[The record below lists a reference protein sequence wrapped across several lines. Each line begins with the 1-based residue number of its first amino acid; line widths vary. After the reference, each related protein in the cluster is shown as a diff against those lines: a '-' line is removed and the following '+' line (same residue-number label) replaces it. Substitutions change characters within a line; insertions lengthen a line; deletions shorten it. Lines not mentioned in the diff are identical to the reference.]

1 MSAIENQSN
10 TENETKIEPKPTN
23 HGEQIAKRATEFLS
37 RPIIII
43 IILVVLLLNIYL
55 GGGGIISNIM
65 IGILLLYM
73 IFLFVEYFL
82 KVNITTNISDLFS
95 NDPKLNIKMEKI
107 NELDKDKNRKINV
120 VNKLN
125 KEVFNIPGNYYSY
138 DDARLMCKAM
148 NADLATYDQIESAY
162 NSGAEWCNYGWS
174 EGQMALF
181 PIQKKTYNKLQQVEG
196 HENDCGRPGINGG
209 YFDDSTIKFG
219 VNCYGIKPEINEP
232 SEKLMDNMTFF
243 PQSEKDLE
251 MKEKLDFL
259 KTKISDIIISPFN
272 VKKWRQV

>member
-1 MSAIENQSN
+1 MTENN
-10 TENETKIEPKPTN
+10 TEKMV
-23 HGEQIAKRATEFLS
+23 KRATELLS
-37 RPIIII
+37 RPIIIAI
-43 IILVVLLLNIYL
+43 ICIILILNIYL

-65 IGILLLYM
+65 IIILALYI
-73 IFLFVEYFL
+73 IFLFIEYVL

-95 NDPKLNIKMEKI
+95 NDPKLNIKMEKV
-107 NELDKDKNRKINV
+107 NELDKDKDRAINV

-138 DDARLMCKAM
+138 DDAKLMCKAM
-148 NADLATYDQIESAY
+148 NSELATYNQVESAY
-162 NSGAEWCNYGWS
+162 NRGAEWCNYGWS

-181 PIQKKTYNKLQQVEG
+181 PIQNKTYDKLQKVEG

-209 YFDDSTIKFG
+209 YFDDSNIKFG
-219 VNCYGIKPEINEP
+219 VNCYGVKPEINEP
-232 SEKLMDNMTFF
+232 SENLMDNMTFF

-259 KTKISDIIISPFN
+259 KTKMDDLIISPFN

>member
-1 MSAIENQSN
+1 MSEKSDREKIVKHV
-10 TENETKIEPKPTN
+10 TEL
-23 HGEQIAKRATEFLS
+23 LS
-37 RPIIII
+37 RPIFIVIIC
-43 IILVVLLLNIYL
+43 IILVINIYL

-65 IGILLLYM
+65 IGILIIYM
-73 IFLFVEYFL
+73 IFLFVQYVL
-82 KVNITTNISDLFS
+82 KVNITTNISSLFTS
-95 NDPKLNIKMEKI
+95 DPQLNIKMEKI
-107 NELDKDKNRKINV
+107 NDLDKDKDKKINI

-125 KEVFNIPGNYYSY
+125 KEVFNIPGNHYSY

-148 NADLATYDQIESAY
+148 KADLATYDQIESAY

-181 PIQKKTYNKLQQVEG
+181 PIQKKTYNKLQKVEG

-209 YFDDSTIKFG
+209 YFEDSSLRFG

-243 PQSEKDLE
+243 PQSKKDLE

-259 KTKISDIIISPFN
+259 KTKINDIIISPFN

>member
-1 MSAIENQSN
+1 MTENN
-10 TENETKIEPKPTN
+10 TEKIV
-23 HGEQIAKRATEFLS
+23 KRATELLS
-37 RPIIII
+37 RPIIIAI
-43 IILVVLLLNIYL
+43 ICIFLILNIYL

-65 IGILLLYM
+65 ILFLALYM
-73 IFLFVEYFL
+73 IFLFVEYVL

-95 NDPKLNIKMEKI
+95 NDPKINIKMEKVNQI
-107 NELDKDKNRKINV
+107 DKDKDKAINV

-148 NADLATYDQIESAY
+148 NAELATYDQVESAY
-162 NSGAEWCNYGWS
+162 NNGAEWCNYGWS

-181 PIQKKTYNKLQQVEG
+181 PIQKKTYDKLQKVEG
-196 HENDCGRPGINGG
+196 HEHDCGRPGINGG
-209 YFDDSTIKFG
+209 YFEDSNIKFG
-219 VNCYGIKPEINEP
+219 VNCYGVKPEINEP

-259 KTKISDIIISPFN
+259 KTKMDDLIISPFN

>member
-1 MSAIENQSN
+1 MSEIENQSN
-10 TENETKIEPKPTN
+10 TENGTKIEPKPTN
-23 HGEQIAKRATEFLS
+23 HGEKIVKRATEFLS

-43 IILVVLLLNIYL
+43 MILVVLMLNIYL

-73 IFLFVEYFL
+73 IFLFIEYFL

-107 NELDKDKNRKINV
+107 DEIDKDKNRKINV

-209 YFDDSTIKFG
+209 YFEDSTIKFG
-219 VNCYGIKPEINEP
+219 VNCYGVKPEINEP

>member
-1 MSAIENQSN
+1 MTENN
-10 TENETKIEPKPTN
+10 TEKMV
-23 HGEQIAKRATEFLS
+23 KRATELLS
-37 RPIIII
+37 RPIIIAI
-43 IILVVLLLNIYL
+43 ICIILILNIYL

-65 IGILLLYM
+65 IVILALYI
-73 IFLFVEYFL
+73 IFLFVEYVL

-95 NDPKLNIKMEKI
+95 NDPKLNIKIEKV
-107 NELDKDKNRKINV
+107 NELDKDKDRGINV

-148 NADLATYDQIESAY
+148 KSELATYDQVESAY
-162 NSGAEWCNYGWS
+162 NRGAEWCNYGWS
-174 EGQMALF
+174 EGQMGLF
-181 PIQKKTYNKLQQVEG
+181 PIQKKTYDKLQKVEG

-209 YFDDSTIKFG
+209 YFEDSNIKFG
-219 VNCYGIKPEINEP
+219 VNCYGVKPEINEP
-232 SEKLMDNMTFF
+232 SEKMMDNMTFF

-259 KTKISDIIISPFN
+259 KTKMDDLIISPFN

>member
-1 MSAIENQSN
+1 MTENN
-10 TENETKIEPKPTN
+10 TEKMV
-23 HGEQIAKRATEFLS
+23 KRFTELLS
-37 RPIIII
+37 RPIIIAI
-43 IILVVLLLNIYL
+43 ICIILILNIYL

-65 IGILLLYM
+65 IVILALYI
-73 IFLFVEYFL
+73 IFLFVEYVL

-95 NDPKLNIKMEKI
+95 NDPKLNIKMEKV
-107 NELDKDKNRKINV
+107 NELDKDKDRAINV

-148 NADLATYDQIESAY
+148 NSELATYDQVEAAY
-162 NSGAEWCNYGWS
+162 NRGAEWCNYGWS

-181 PIQKKTYNKLQQVEG
+181 PIQKKTYDKLQQVEG
-196 HENDCGRPGINGG
+196 HEHDCGRPGINGG
-209 YFDDSTIKFG
+209 YFEDSNIKFG
-219 VNCYGIKPEINEP
+219 VNCYGVKPEINEP

-259 KTKISDIIISPFN
+259 KTKMDDLIISPFN

>member
-1 MSAIENQSN
+1 MTENN
-10 TENETKIEPKPTN
+10 TEKMV
-23 HGEQIAKRATEFLS
+23 KRATKLLS
-37 RPIIII
+37 RPIIIAI
-43 IILVVLLLNIYL
+43 ICIILILNMYL

-65 IGILLLYM
+65 IVILALYI
-73 IFLFVEYFL
+73 IFLFVEYVL

-95 NDPKLNIKMEKI
+95 NDPKLNIKMEKV
-107 NELDKDKNRKINV
+107 NELDKDKDRAINV

-138 DDARLMCKAM
+138 DDAKLMCKAM
-148 NADLATYDQIESAY
+148 NSELATYDQVESAY
-162 NSGAEWCNYGWS
+162 NRGAEWCNYGWS

-181 PIQKKTYNKLQQVEG
+181 PIQKKTYDKLQQVEG
-196 HENDCGRPGINGG
+196 HEHDCGRPGINGG
-209 YFDDSTIKFG
+209 YFEDSNIKFG
-219 VNCYGIKPEINEP
+219 VNCYGVKPEINEP

-259 KTKISDIIISPFN
+259 KTKMDDLIISPFN

>member
-1 MSAIENQSN
+1 MTENN
-10 TENETKIEPKPTN
+10 TEKMV
-23 HGEQIAKRATEFLS
+23 KRATELLS
-37 RPIIII
+37 RPIIIAI
-43 IILVVLLLNIYL
+43 ICIILILNIYL

-65 IGILLLYM
+65 IVILALYI
-73 IFLFVEYFL
+73 IFLFIEYVF

-95 NDPKLNIKMEKI
+95 NDPKLNIKMEKV
-107 NELDKDKNRKINV
+107 NELDKDKDRGINV

-148 NADLATYDQIESAY
+148 NSELATYDQVESAY
-162 NSGAEWCNYGWS
+162 KRGAEWCNYGWS
-174 EGQMALF
+174 EGQMGLF
-181 PIQKKTYNKLQQVEG
+181 PIQKKTYDKLQQVEG
-196 HENDCGRPGINGG
+196 HEHDCGRPGINGG
-209 YFDDSTIKFG
+209 YFEDSNIKFG
-219 VNCYGIKPEINEP
+219 VNCYGVKPEINEP

-259 KTKISDIIISPFN
+259 KTKMDDLIISPFN

>member
-1 MSAIENQSN
+1 MTENN
-10 TENETKIEPKPTN
+10 TEKMV
-23 HGEQIAKRATEFLS
+23 KRFTELLT
-37 RPIIII
+37 RPIIIAI
-43 IILVVLLLNIYL
+43 ICIILILNIYL

-65 IGILLLYM
+65 IVILALYI
-73 IFLFVEYFL
+73 IFLFVEYVL

-95 NDPKLNIKMEKI
+95 NDPKLNIKMEKV
-107 NELDKDKNRKINV
+107 NELDKDKDRAINV

-148 NADLATYDQIESAY
+148 NAELATYDQVEAAY
-162 NSGAEWCNYGWS
+162 NNGAEWCNYGWS

-181 PIQKKTYNKLQQVEG
+181 PIQKKTYDKLQQVEG
-196 HENDCGRPGINGG
+196 HEHDCGRPGINGG
-209 YFDDSTIKFG
+209 YFEDSNIKFG
-219 VNCYGIKPEINEP
+219 VNCYGVKPEINEP

-259 KTKISDIIISPFN
+259 KTKLNDLIISPFN

>member
-1 MSAIENQSN
+1 MSEKSDREKIVKHV
-10 TENETKIEPKPTN
+10 TEL
-23 HGEQIAKRATEFLS
+23 LS
-37 RPIIII
+37 RPIFIVIIC
-43 IILVVLLLNIYL
+43 IILVINIYL

-65 IGILLLYM
+65 IGILIIYM
-73 IFLFVEYFL
+73 IFLFVQYVL
-82 KVNITTNISDLFS
+82 KVNITTNISSLFTS
-95 NDPKLNIKMEKI
+95 DPQLNIKMEKI
-107 NELDKDKNRKINV
+107 NDLDKDKDKKINI

-125 KEVFNIPGNYYSY
+125 KEVFNIPGNHYSY

-181 PIQKKTYNKLQQVEG
+181 PIQKKTYNKLQKVEG

-243 PQSEKDLE
+243 PQSKKDLE

-259 KTKISDIIISPFN
+259 KTKINDIIISPFN

>member
-1 MSAIENQSN
+1 MTKKVNQ
-10 TENETKIEPKPTN
+10 EPETYEEKTVGRVVK
-23 HGEQIAKRATEFLS
+23 FLS
-37 RPIIII
+37 RPIIIAI
-43 IILVVLLLNIYL
+43 ISLILVVNIIL

-65 IGILLLYM
+65 IAILVLYM
-73 IFLFVEYFL
+73 IFLFIEYVL

-95 NDPKLNIKMEKI
+95 NTPNINIKMEKVD
-107 NELDKDKNRKINV
+107 ELDKDKNSKINII
-120 VNKLN
+120 NKLN

-138 DDARLMCKAM
+138 DDARLVCKAM
-148 NADLATYDQIESAY
+148 KSDLATYEQIEKAY

-181 PIQKKTYNKLQQVEG
+181 PIQKKTYDKLQNIEG
-196 HENDCGRPGINGG
+196 HESDCGRPGINGG
-209 YFDDSTIKFG
+209 HFDDSNIKFG

-243 PQSEKDLE
+243 PQSQKDLE

-259 KTKISDIIISPFN
+259 KTKMNDIIISPFN
-272 VKKWRQV
+272 VKKWRQI

>member
-1 MSAIENQSN
+1 MIL
-10 TENETKIEPKPTN
+10 
-23 HGEQIAKRATEFLS
+23 FLA
-37 RPIIII
+37 
-43 IILVVLLLNIYL
+43 
-55 GGGGIISNIM
+55 
-65 IGILLLYM
+65 LYM
-73 IFLFVEYFL
+73 IFLFVEYVL

-95 NDPKLNIKMEKI
+95 NDPKINIKMEKVNQI
-107 NELDKDKNRKINV
+107 DKDKDKAINV

-148 NADLATYDQIESAY
+148 NAELATYDQVESAY
-162 NSGAEWCNYGWS
+162 NNGAEWCNYGWS

-181 PIQKKTYNKLQQVEG
+181 PIQKKTYDKLQKVEG
-196 HENDCGRPGINGG
+196 HEHDCGRPGINGG
-209 YFDDSTIKFG
+209 YFEDSNIKFG
-219 VNCYGIKPEINEP
+219 VNCYGVKPEINEP

-259 KTKISDIIISPFN
+259 KTKMDDLIISPFN

>member
-1 MSAIENQSN
+1 MTKNN
-10 TENETKIEPKPTN
+10 TEKMVKQGIEL
-23 HGEQIAKRATEFLS
+23 LS
-37 RPIIII
+37 RPIIIAI
-43 IILVVLLLNIYL
+43 ICIILILNIYL
-55 GGGGIISNIM
+55 GGGGFISNIM
-65 IGILLLYM
+65 IVFLALYI
-73 IFLFVEYFL
+73 IFLFVEYIL
-82 KVNITTNISDLFS
+82 KVNISTNISDLFS
-95 NDPKLNIKMEKI
+95 NDPKLNIKIKKV
-107 NELDKDKNRKINV
+107 NELDKDKDRAINV

-148 NADLATYDQIESAY
+148 NSELATYDQVESAY
-162 NSGAEWCNYGWS
+162 NRGAEWCNYGWS

-196 HENDCGRPGINGG
+196 HEHDCGRPGINGG
-209 YFDDSTIKFG
+209 YFDDSNIKFG
-219 VNCYGIKPEINEP
+219 VNCYGVKPEINDP

-243 PQSEKDLE
+243 PQSEKDLK

-259 KTKISDIIISPFN
+259 KTKMDDLIISPFN

>member
-1 MSAIENQSN
+1 MTENN
-10 TENETKIEPKPTN
+10 TEKMV
-23 HGEQIAKRATEFLS
+23 KRATELLS
-37 RPIIII
+37 RPIIIAI
-43 IILVVLLLNIYL
+43 ICIILILNMYL

-65 IGILLLYM
+65 IVILALYI
-73 IFLFVEYFL
+73 IFLFVEYVL

-95 NDPKLNIKMEKI
+95 NDPKLNIKMEKV
-107 NELDKDKNRKINV
+107 NELDKDKDRAINV

-138 DDARLMCKAM
+138 DDAKLMCKAM
-148 NADLATYDQIESAY
+148 NSELATYDQVESAY
-162 NSGAEWCNYGWS
+162 NRGAEWCNYGWS

-181 PIQKKTYNKLQQVEG
+181 PIQKKTYDKLQQVEG
-196 HENDCGRPGINGG
+196 HEHDCGRPGINGG
-209 YFDDSTIKFG
+209 YFEDSNIKFG
-219 VNCYGIKPEINEP
+219 VNCYGVKPEINEP

-259 KTKISDIIISPFN
+259 KTKMDDLIISPFN

>member
-1 MSAIENQSN
+1 MTENN
-10 TENETKIEPKPTN
+10 TEKMV
-23 HGEQIAKRATEFLS
+23 KRFTELLS
-37 RPIIII
+37 RPIIIAI
-43 IILVVLLLNIYL
+43 ICIILILNIYL

-65 IGILLLYM
+65 IVILTLYI
-73 IFLFVEYFL
+73 IFLFVEYVL

-95 NDPKLNIKMEKI
+95 NDPKLNIKMEKV
-107 NELDKDKNRKINV
+107 NELDKDKDRAINV

-148 NADLATYDQIESAY
+148 NSELATYDQIESAY
-162 NSGAEWCNYGWS
+162 NKGAEWCNYGWS

-181 PIQKKTYNKLQQVEG
+181 PIQKKTYDKLQQVEG
-196 HENDCGRPGINGG
+196 HEHDCGRPGINGG
-209 YFDDSTIKFG
+209 YFEDSNIKFG
-219 VNCYGIKPEINEP
+219 VNCYGVKPEINEP

-259 KTKISDIIISPFN
+259 KTKMDDLIISPFN

>member
-1 MSAIENQSN
+1 MSENN
-10 TENETKIEPKPTN
+10 TENMVK
-23 HGEQIAKRATEFLS
+23 GATELLS
-37 RPIIII
+37 RPIIIEI
-43 IILVVLLLNIYL
+43 ICIILILIIYL

-65 IGILLLYM
+65 IVILALYIM
-73 IFLFVEYFL
+73 FLFFEYFL
-82 KVNITTNISDLFS
+82 KLNITTNISDLFS
-95 NDPKLNIKMEKI
+95 NEPKINIKLEKI
-107 NELDKDKNRKINV
+107 NEHDKGKDETINV
-120 VNKLN
+120 ENKLIN
-125 KEVFNIPGNYYSY
+125 EVFNIPGNHYSY

-148 NADLATYDQIESAY
+148 NSKLATYDQVESAY
-162 NSGAEWCNYGWS
+162 NGGAEWCNYGWS

-181 PIQKKTYNKLQQVEG
+181 PIQKKTFNKLQQVEG

-209 YFDDSTIKFG
+209 YFDDSNIKFG
-219 VNCYGIKPEINEP
+219 VNCYGVKPEINEP

-259 KTKISDIIISPFN
+259 KTKMDELIISPFN

>member
-1 MSAIENQSN
+1 MTKNN
-10 TENETKIEPKPTN
+10 TEKMI
-23 HGEQIAKRATEFLS
+23 KRTTELLS
-37 RPIIII
+37 RPIIIAI
-43 IILVVLLLNIYL
+43 ICIILILNIYL

-65 IGILLLYM
+65 IIFLALYI
-73 IFLFVEYFL
+73 IFLFVEYIL

-95 NDPKLNIKMEKI
+95 NDPKLNIKMEKV
-107 NELDKDKNRKINV
+107 NELDKNKDRPINV

-125 KEVFNIPGNYYSY
+125 KEVFNIPGNHYSY
-138 DDARLMCKAM
+138 DDAKLMCKAM
-148 NADLATYDQIESAY
+148 NSELATYDQVETAY
-162 NSGAEWCNYGWS
+162 NRGAEWCNYGWS

-181 PIQKKTYNKLQQVEG
+181 PIQKKTYDKLQKVEG
-196 HENDCGRPGINGG
+196 HEHDCGRPGINGG
-209 YFDDSTIKFG
+209 YFEDSNIKFG
-219 VNCYGIKPEINEP
+219 VNCYGVKPEINEP

-259 KTKISDIIISPFN
+259 KTKMDDLIISPFN

>member
-1 MSAIENQSN
+1 MTENN
-10 TENETKIEPKPTN
+10 TEKMV
-23 HGEQIAKRATEFLS
+23 KRFTELLS
-37 RPIIII
+37 RPIIIAI
-43 IILVVLLLNIYL
+43 ICIILILNIYL

-65 IGILLLYM
+65 IVILTLYI
-73 IFLFVEYFL
+73 IFLFVEYVL

-95 NDPKLNIKMEKI
+95 NDPKLNIKMEKV
-107 NELDKDKNRKINV
+107 NELDKDKDRAINV

-148 NADLATYDQIESAY
+148 NAELATYDQVESAY
-162 NSGAEWCNYGWS
+162 NRGAEWCNYGWS

-181 PIQKKTYNKLQQVEG
+181 PIQKKTYDKLQQVEG
-196 HENDCGRPGINGG
+196 HEHDCGRPGINGG
-209 YFDDSTIKFG
+209 YFEDSNIKFG
-219 VNCYGIKPEINEP
+219 VNCYGVKPEINEP

-259 KTKISDIIISPFN
+259 KTKIDDLIISPFN